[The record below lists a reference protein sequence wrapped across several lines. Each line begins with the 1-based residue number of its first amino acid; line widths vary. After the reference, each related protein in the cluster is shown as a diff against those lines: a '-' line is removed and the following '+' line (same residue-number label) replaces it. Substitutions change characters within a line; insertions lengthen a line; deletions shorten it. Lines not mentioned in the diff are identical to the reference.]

1 MKLTQTQINGLI
13 RHFLTFVGGILLTL
27 GYIDSTALEMAS
39 GSIMTL
45 VGIVMSALNKKRAE
59 EEPSTLSES
68 ESESDVIADSDD
80 KDVDD
85 SQ

>member
-39 GSIMTL
+39 GSIMTI
-45 VGIVMSALNKKRAE
+45 VGIVMSAMNKKREDNA
-59 EEPSTLSES
+59 SLSDDTK
-68 ESESDVIADSDD
+68 SDVIADSDD
-80 KDVDD
+80 
-85 SQ
+85 

>member
-45 VGIVMSALNKKRAE
+45 VGIVMSAMNKKRAE

-68 ESESDVIADSDD
+68 ESESDVKPQPDLE
-80 KDVDD
+80 
-85 SQ
+85 QP